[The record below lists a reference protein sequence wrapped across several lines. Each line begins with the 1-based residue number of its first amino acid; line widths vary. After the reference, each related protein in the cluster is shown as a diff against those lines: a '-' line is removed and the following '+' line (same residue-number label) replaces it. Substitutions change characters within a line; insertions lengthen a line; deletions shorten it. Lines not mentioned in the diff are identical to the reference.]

1 MSIMQIKELDILDE
15 ARGIIGMI
23 CYNYWCATEQQKEQY
38 LKKLSMNEQQY
49 QEILHEKYNP
59 DNIFKNKQKH
69 TENNQMQATVIVEYK
84 NDSLFKKVKKFLLII
99 LNIR

>member
-69 TENNQMQATVIVEYK
+69 TENNQMQATAIVEYK
-84 NDSLFKKVKKFLLII
+84 NDSLFKKVKNFY
-99 LNIR
+99 

>member
-1 MSIMQIKELDILDE
+1 MSII
-15 ARGIIGMI
+15 
-23 CYNYWCATEQQKEQY
+23 

-59 DNIFKNKQKH
+59 DNIFKNKQKN
-69 TENNQMQATVIVEYK
+69 TENNQMQTTAIVEYK
-84 NDSLFKKVKKFLLII
+84 NDSLFKKIKKFLLSI